1 MRSFVDL
8 HNHMLYGVDDG
19 ASSQE
24 MMLAMLDM
32 SYADGVRAICLTPHF
47 APHMFGKNYACIPE
61 RFSLLEEIAAKKY
74 PDLKLFL
81 GNELGYYHGCEEKLR
96 RGTCRTLAGG
106 KYVLVDFPA
115 HAEFFEIQQALNR
128 LRAEG
133 YCTVLAH
140 AERYKSL
147 FSHFSWFEDY
157 VADGGLIQINASVA
171 CVRRF
176 SSTRAMWKKL
186 LKEDLVHVI
195 ASDGHNLDTRSP
207 KMSVCSDYLAR
218 HLSKAQIEKLTF
230 ENPWRILENKNI

>member
-1 MRSFVDL
+1 MGSFVDL

-81 GNELGYYHGCEEKLR
+81 GSELGYYHGCEEKLR

-171 CVRRF
+171 CMRRF